1 MNKRRTTAIIL
12 SLPVVIAIALWVF
25 SARIVEQVVPPFLN
39 RDALQ
44 ISYLDIASIGF
55 DRAEI
60 RRLKGRA
67 LTDTGATTFDIKD
80 AVVHYELPRF
90 QPGRVQIG
98 RARVEHRTAPTSNA
112 TPSDTAAVP
121 LLSPVIVDQL
131 HLTYDDVYEF
141 NGSLAF
147 TGSEKAFTVN
157 AIDERSHLTVEGDAS
172 LSAFRLT
179 LVGPDQKKIGSGNIV
194 LDDSIP
200 SSFAL
205 DAKLGPV
212 LDWLRGMELVP
223 ADLAEQIKDIESI
236 SGELK
241 LTGDAV
247 KTGNW
252 VFDIDLDV
260 HRLATQLFNASG
272 NLAGKFVPESHH
284 WTFALTRDGQ
294 AQLTTV
300 DELLTDVFSFNAVF
314 PSGYSVS
321 QETDGGSK
329 QTVIGTGAAKVIFYR
344 SGDLDLTAHLE
355 RWYLKDWKQLGFSLR
370 DVVTTAPVDLSID
383 AVESDG
389 TVGDS
394 FAGKTSLSGIRTGE
408 WPTGVPAADL
418 TAGWEWSD
426 GSLKGSGSASLGG
439 PPEVEWMLNS
449 RGARGQVRI
458 TLDTTV
464 PELIGPFD
472 KILEKNQYDLEL
484 TDGPARG
491 VLKWTW
497 DDDRYDNNLEF
508 NASDVSGRFMGLEFR
523 DVTFQM
529 HSSDLVALTFKLNG
543 AFPSITLANSVDVTN
558 LSVAGRWQSG
568 FYLDQAAFSVL
579 GGKVKI
585 NPVFLD
591 PDSPVISAE
600 LEISDI
606 DLEQVMGMI
615 DQSGLEGS
623 GRLSGTIPLR
633 LKESALA
640 IDDGRLKNTT
650 LGHLSYDAGD
660 GAATQLNNIAVQALQ
675 DFRYDLLDATL
686 NYQFE
691 GAYSIR
697 ARIEGRNPTLYD
709 GYPVAFNLNLSGSLP
724 GLMQASLITG
734 DFHSEIL
741 KQIQEQQ

>member
-1 MNKRRTTAIIL
+1 
-12 SLPVVIAIALWVF
+12 
-25 SARIVEQVVPPFLN
+25 
-39 RDALQ
+39 
-44 ISYLDIASIGF
+44 
-55 DRAEI
+55 
-60 RRLKGRA
+60 
-67 LTDTGATTFDIKD
+67 
-80 AVVHYELPRF
+80 
-90 QPGRVQIG
+90 
-98 RARVEHRTAPTSNA
+98 
-112 TPSDTAAVP
+112 
-121 LLSPVIVDQL
+121 
-131 HLTYDDVYEF
+131 
-141 NGSLAF
+141 
-147 TGSEKAFTVN
+147 
-157 AIDERSHLTVEGDAS
+157 
-172 LSAFRLT
+172 
-179 LVGPDQKKIGSGNIV
+179 
-194 LDDSIP
+194 
-200 SSFAL
+200 
-205 DAKLGPV
+205 
-212 LDWLRGMELVP
+212 
-223 ADLAEQIKDIESI
+223 
-236 SGELK
+236 
-241 LTGDAV
+241 
-247 KTGNW
+247 
-252 VFDIDLDV
+252 
-260 HRLATQLFNASG
+260 
-272 NLAGKFVPESHH
+272 
-284 WTFALTRDGQ
+284 
-294 AQLTTV
+294 
-300 DELLTDVFSFNAVF
+300 
-314 PSGYSVS
+314 
-321 QETDGGSK
+321 
-329 QTVIGTGAAKVIFYR
+329 
-344 SGDLDLTAHLE
+344 
-355 RWYLKDWKQLGFSLR
+355 
-370 DVVTTAPVDLSID
+370 
-383 AVESDG
+383 
-389 TVGDS
+389 
-394 FAGKTSLSGIRTGE
+394 
-408 WPTGVPAADL
+408 
-418 TAGWEWSD
+418 
-426 GSLKGSGSASLGG
+426 
-439 PPEVEWMLNS
+439 
-449 RGARGQVRI
+449 
-458 TLDTTV
+458 
-464 PELIGPFD
+464 
-472 KILEKNQYDLEL
+472 
-484 TDGPARG
+484 
-491 VLKWTW
+491 
-497 DDDRYDNNLEF
+497 
-508 NASDVSGRFMGLEFR
+508 MGLEFR